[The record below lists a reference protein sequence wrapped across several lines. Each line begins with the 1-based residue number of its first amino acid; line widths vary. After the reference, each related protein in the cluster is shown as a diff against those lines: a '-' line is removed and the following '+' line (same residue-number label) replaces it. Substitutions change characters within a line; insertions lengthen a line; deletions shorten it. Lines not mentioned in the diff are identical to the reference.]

1 MNIGKKIKQYRAQYA
16 YTQEQ
21 LADKIGV
28 SAQAVSKWENN
39 SSMPDITLLPTLA
52 EIFGVSIDELFDL
65 TIEQK
70 MNRIENRLQTE
81 LEFTQ
86 ENFNEMERFLQE
98 QAASTGQKERATS
111 LLARLYHHR
120 LETYANKADHYA
132 RESILLSP
140 TTKDC
145 QWILQNAE
153 GASKWD
159 WNIGNHSRT
168 IEFYKAVL
176 KDTAAKTSPLPYR
189 YLIEELLA
197 DRRVK
202 EAKEYLNELKHLK
215 DHDPLWISVYEAYI
229 ALGEYNEAGA
239 DDIMKRAIKEYGDD
253 NRIFYQAA
261 SYYAKKCDYDEAI
274 HYYEAS
280 FESEQKPRFTDS
292 LEAIAMIHVI
302 TGNYAAAID
311 IYQKEISLLQN
322 EWGLQ
327 DSPAIRTIQDAIQRL
342 KLTH

>member
-21 LADKIGV
+21 LADKLGV

-39 SSMPDITLLPTLA
+39 SAMPDITLLPALA

-65 TIEQK
+65 TTDQK

-86 ENFNEMERFLQE
+86 ENFTEMERFLQE
-98 QAASTGQKERATS
+98 QASNTEQKERATS

-140 TTKDC
+140 VTKDC
-145 QWILQNAE
+145 QWILQKAE

-159 WNIGNHSRT
+159 WNIGNHSKT
-168 IEFYKAVL
+168 IEFYKNVL
-176 KDTAAKTSPLPYR
+176 KDSSAKDSPLPYR

-197 DRRVK
+197 DHRVK
-202 EAKEYLNELKHLK
+202 EANEYLNELKKLK
-215 DHDPLWISVYEAYI
+215 DHDPLWITVYDAYI
-229 ALGEYNEAGA
+229 ALGEYNEGKA
-239 DDIMKRAIKEYGDD
+239 DDIMEKAVNEYSHD

-261 SYYAKKCDYDEAI
+261 SYYAKKCDYEKAI
-274 HYYEAS
+274 HYYETS
-280 FESEQKPRFTDS
+280 FEMEEKPRFTDS
-292 LEAIAMIHVI
+292 LEALAMLHVI
-302 TGNYAAAID
+302 TGNYEKAIET
-311 IYQKEISLLQN
+311 YQKQIGLLQN

-327 DSPAIRTIQDAIQRL
+327 DSPAIQTIKAEIERL
-342 KLTH
+342 RMTP